1 MSENNETSGS
11 PTRFEL
17 PVQADIR
24 LGTEIQAR
32 CRAALEAGGDVEL
45 DCEAVE
51 RVDAAV
57 LQCLAALAA
66 GLQDADRRLVV
77 INPSSAFNRSADL
90 LGFAALVS

>member
-1 MSENNETSGS
+1 MNENNETSGS
-11 PTRFEL
+11 PTRFAL

-32 CRAALEAGGDVEL
+32 CRAVLEAEGDVEL

-57 LQCLAALAA
+57 LQCLAALTA
-66 GLQDADRRLVV
+66 GLRAADRQLVV
-77 INPSSAFNRSADL
+77 VNPSPDFSRSVDL

>member
-1 MSENNETSGS
+1 MSENDEPGGS

-32 CRAALEAGGDVEL
+32 CRAALEAEGDVQL
-45 DCEAVE
+45 DCEGVE

-57 LQCLAALAA
+57 LQCLEALAG
-66 GLQDADRRLVV
+66 GLRAADRRLEVL
-77 INPSSAFNRSADL
+77 NPSPAFSRAVDL
-90 LGFAALVS
+90 LGFPALVS